1 MLLRGLGR
9 RHASTLKRY
18 ALSAAATDG
27 GPGCAARTST
37 GHTCRTDLPRA
48 AGGKDGAPQ
57 PVELVLAA
65 LVGCKT
71 ATAHYVARHLF
82 PRPHNKI
89 ESIVWED
96 VVGKRDEKGPLAL
109 PIEQPP
115 PVFPGLASV
124 TGVALVRL
132 RPGSPVSAADVAQLG
147 QLVEQRCPVAVM
159 FVAAGCDMDME
170 WRLDVGESD
179 GAGR

>member
-1 MLLRGLGR
+1 MLYRLAGASVGR
-9 RHASTLKRY
+9 A
-18 ALSAAATDG
+18 
-27 GPGCAARTST
+27 GCALRTGA
-37 GHTCRTDLPRA
+37 GHAVATDLPVM
-48 AGGKDGAPQ
+48 AGGAAIAAQ
-57 PVELVLAA
+57 PVELMIAA
-65 LVGCKT
+65 LLGCKV

-132 RPGSPVSAADVAQLG
+132 PPGSPVSAADVAKLG
-147 QLVEQRCPVAVM
+147 ELVEQRCPVAAM

-170 WRLDVGESD
+170 WRLDVGD
-179 GAGR
+179 GAER